1 MASIV
6 RGYFNFLLLLLAG
19 ITVIHHIPNVL
30 SKEQV
35 QYFRNEMDKI
45 EWVNGKVTAGTLS
58 ATVKRNQ
65 QLPEDHPLTHHL
77 SNIILEA
84 LGTHPLFLSAAIP
97 LDIIPPLFNRYE
109 NQESFGF
116 HVDNSIRRIRGTNE
130 RLRTDLSCTLFL
142 SEPEEYEGGDLVVE
156 DTYGYHEVKLPAGD
170 MILYPSTSLHEVT
183 AITSGCRIASFFWV
197 QSMVRD
203 DAERHMLFNLDQTVQ
218 NLRMQLGDNHS
229 EVIKLTNLYH
239 NLMRKWAE
247 L

>member
-1 MASIV
+1 M
-6 RGYFNFLLLLLAG
+6 
-19 ITVIHHIPNVL
+19 IHHIPNVL

-35 QYFRNEMDKI
+35 QYFRDEMEKI

-58 ATVKRNQ
+58 ATVKHNQ

-84 LGTHPLFLSAAIP
+84 LGQHPLFLSAAIP

-142 SEPEEYEGGDLVVE
+142 SEPDEYEGGDLVVE

-183 AITSGCRIASFFWV
+183 AITAGCRIASFFWV

-203 DAERHMLFNLDQTVQ
+203 EAERHMLFNLDQTVQ
-218 NLRMQLGDNHS
+218 NLRIQLGDNHS
-229 EVIKLTNLYH
+229 EVIKLTNIYH

>member
-1 MASIV
+1 M
-6 RGYFNFLLLLLAG
+6 
-19 ITVIHHIPNVL
+19 IHHIPNVL

-183 AITSGCRIASFFWV
+183 AITAGCRIASFFWV

-218 NLRMQLGDNHS
+218 NLRMQLGDNHD
-229 EVIKLTNLYH
+229 EVIKLTNIYH

>member
-170 MILYPSTSLHEVT
+170 IILYPSTSLHEVT

>member
-1 MASIV
+1 M
-6 RGYFNFLLLLLAG
+6 
-19 ITVIHHIPNVL
+19 IHHIPNVL
-30 SKEQV
+30 TKEQV
-35 QYFRNEMDKI
+35 QYFRDEMDKI

-58 ATVKRNQ
+58 ATVKNNQ

-77 SNIILEA
+77 GTIILES
-84 LGTHPLFLSAAIP
+84 LGQHPLFLSAAIP

-109 NQESFGF
+109 NNESFGF

-130 RLRTDLSCTLFL
+130 RLRTDLSCTVFL
-142 SEPEEYEGGDLVVE
+142 SEPEEYIGGELVIE

-170 MILYPSTSLHEVT
+170 MVLYPSTSLHEVT
-183 AITSGCRIASFFWV
+183 AVTEGCRVASFFWV
-197 QSMVRD
+197 QSMIRD
-203 DAERHMLFNLDQTVQ
+203 DAERDMLFKLDQSVQ
-218 NLRMQLGDNHS
+218 NLRMQLGDTHQ